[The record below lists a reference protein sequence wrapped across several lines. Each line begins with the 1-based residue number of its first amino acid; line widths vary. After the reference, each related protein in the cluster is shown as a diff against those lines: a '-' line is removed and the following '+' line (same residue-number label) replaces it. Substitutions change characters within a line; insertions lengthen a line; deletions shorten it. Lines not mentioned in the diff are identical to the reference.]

1 MGEVMGEVVIG
12 GMKDMIE
19 CCGIEVETLALA

>member
-12 GMKDMIE
+12 GMKDMAD
-19 CCGIEVETLALA
+19 CCGTEVDTLALA